1 MTVAVLHTDVGKN
14 PETDD
19 LDTLIQVESVSKTL
33 KDLGYNAIKVTCKN
47 DINTIITSL
56 KKIGP
61 EIVFNLM
68 EPLHGEGQFIHI
80 APAVLDYLKLPYT
93 GCSSEAIYITSN
105 KVLAKKLM
113 KMADIPTPNWSTDG
127 SLAFPEPGIV
137 LKDMQL
143 ILKSTWEHASMGI
156 DAESVVRVS
165 TPEELRMLLEQRNA
179 SSGGPYYAEE
189 YIEGREF
196 NLSILAKPDGV
207 EVLPPAEM
215 KFIEF
220 PENHP
225 KVLSYRAKWIEES
238 MEYMKTRRC
247 FEFNAEDQ
255 PLLERLKVL
264 ALRCWEVFGLNGYAR
279 VDCRVDME
287 GNPYVLE
294 INANPCISPESGF
307 IAAAEMANLSYS
319 DVIERILN
327 APIIPHKPQVWGLR
341 LI

>member
-1 MTVAVLHTDVGKN
+1 MIIEVLHTDLGKN
-14 PETDD
+14 PTEDD

-33 KDLGYNAIKVTCKN
+33 EELGHNVVKAGCTN
-47 DINTIITSL
+47 DTQLIISSL
-56 KKIGP
+56 KKIEP
-61 EIVFNLM
+61 QIVFNLM

-80 APAVLDYLKLPYT
+80 APAVLDHLKMPYT
-93 GCSSEAIYITSN
+93 GCPSEAIYITSN
-105 KVLAKKLM
+105 KLLAKKLM
-113 KMADIPTPNWSTDG
+113 KMTDIPTPNWSTDG
-127 SLAFPEPGIV
+127 SLALPEPGIV

-143 ILKSTWEHASMGI
+143 ILKSTWEHASIGI

-179 SSGGPYYAEE
+179 SSGGLYYAEE

-225 KVLSYRAKWIEES
+225 KVLGYRAKWVEES
-238 MEYMKTRRC
+238 MEYMKTQRC
-247 FEFNAEDQ
+247 FEFNTEDQ
-255 PLLERLKVL
+255 PLLESLKTL
-264 ALRCWEVFGLNGYAR
+264 ALRCWEIFGLNGYAR
-279 VDCRVDME
+279 VDFRVDTD
-287 GNPYVLE
+287 NKPYVLE

-327 APIIPHKPQVWGLR
+327 APIIPYKPQVWGLR

>member
-1 MTVAVLHTDVGKN
+1 MTIAVLHTDVGKN
-14 PETDD
+14 PTEDD

-33 KDLGYNAIKVTCKN
+33 EELGHNVIKVACTNEIPSIIVSLRK
-47 DINTIITSL
+47 IN
-56 KKIGP
+56 P

-80 APAVLDYLKLPYT
+80 APTVLDYLKLPYT
-93 GCSSEAIYITSN
+93 GCPSEAIYTTSN

-113 KMADIPTPNWSTDG
+113 RISGIPTPNWSTDG
-127 SLAFPEPGIV
+127 SLAFPESGTG

-143 ILKSTWEHASMGI
+143 IIKSMWEHASVGI
-156 DAESVVRVS
+156 DADSVVRIKNQQ
-165 TPEELRMLLEQRNA
+165 ELMKLLEQRNN
-179 SSGGPYYAEE
+179 SSGGLYYAEE

-196 NLSILAKPDGV
+196 NLSIIAKTDGA

-225 KVLSYRAKWIEES
+225 KVLGYRAKWVEES
-238 MEYMKTRRC
+238 TEYMKTQRC
-247 FEFNAEDQ
+247 FEFDAEDK
-255 PLLERLKVL
+255 PLLERLKTL
-264 ALRCWEVFGLNGYAR
+264 ALRCWKVFGLNGYAR
-279 VDCRVDME
+279 VDCRVNRE
-287 GNPYVLE
+287 NKPYVLE

-307 IAAAEMANLSYS
+307 VAAAEMAHLSYR

-327 APIIPHKPQVWGLR
+327 TPVIPHKPQVWGLR
-341 LI
+341 LT